1 MEIIRVRSPY
11 FITVNETSQ
20 TSSKIELFIWH
31 KGETEPATP
40 TYTLSKN
47 APSTTQRANTYNIS
61 NYIKENI
68 DIIAPTV
75 TNIVAEESVN
85 MWAYCRVKRYATVAG
100 VESLLNNVVYIGLNG
115 YTDYSNGYNFSFPTN
130 NLVLVNGKITRYYY
144 LKTGYSDGSYFN
156 YFMQETSPNDNI
168 EVRYYD
174 KSNTLIATTS
184 LASDDDYLY
193 RIPYTINNV
202 GLVNG
207 GYVTIYNVTDADEI
221 ETIFSEPL
229 CEPKYKP
236 VVCSYINANG
246 GWQYLTFFKAKSE
259 IFESKS
265 KDYNLLPN
273 AVDYNE
279 LRGQSKAFNFVAT
292 KSIKINTGWV
302 DENYSLLIQEL
313 FNSETILLDNLPVK
327 LKTTSF
333 ELKTSLKDKMINYEI
348 DFEYNY
354 NQINNVI

>member
-68 DIIAPTV
+68 DIIAPTA
-75 TNIVAEESVN
+75 TNIVAEESAK
-85 MWAYCRVKRYATVAG
+85 MWAYCRVKRYATVSG

-115 YTDYSNGYNFSFPTN
+115 YTDYSNGYNFNFPKN

-144 LKTGYSDGSYFN
+144 LKTGYSDSSYFN
-156 YFMQETSPNDNI
+156 YFMQETSPNDTI

-193 RIPYTINNV
+193 KIPYTRNNV

-259 IFESKS
+259 SFESKS

-302 DENYSLLIQEL
+302 DENYSLLIEEL

-327 LKTTSF
+327 LKATSF